1 MERLIQS
8 AIEKTERTLEYSRRL
23 TLKSKKL
30 IEKSHASNKF
40 RSVKGRTDEQNSEGH
55 FSDKPSKDK
64 QAVVRNHDDQ
74 N

>member
-23 TLKSKKL
+23 ILKSKEL
-30 IEKSHASNKF
+30 IEKSHAMS
-40 RSVKGRTDEQNSEGH
+40 GRTDEQNSESH
-55 FSDKPSKDK
+55 SSDKPKAK
-64 QAVVRNHDDQ
+64 QAVARNHDDQ

>member
-1 MERLIQS
+1 MQRLIQS

-23 TLKSKKL
+23 ILKSKEL
-30 IEKSHASNKF
+30 IEKSHAMSNKF
-40 RSVKGRTDEQNSEGH
+40 PSVKGRTDERNS
-55 FSDKPSKDK
+55 DKDK